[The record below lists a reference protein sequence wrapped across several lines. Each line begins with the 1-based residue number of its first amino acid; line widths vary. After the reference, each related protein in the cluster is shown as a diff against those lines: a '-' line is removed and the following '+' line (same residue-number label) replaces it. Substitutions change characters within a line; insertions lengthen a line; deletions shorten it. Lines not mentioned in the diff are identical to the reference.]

1 MSNFFWADL
10 GTTLFNSAVLSMSVF
25 IFASGLALILGIL
38 KILNFA
44 HGALFAVG
52 AYLVYSIVEWMGGA
66 ADLMQLVAAVAV
78 SGLVLAGIGLAADTV
93 IFRRIRDIDYHY
105 SLIATYALLLFTE
118 GLIKVIWG
126 VDFKSVASPPEVEG
140 SLIAGGVVMP
150 WLSVFAV
157 ATGVLTFIGLEYM
170 LNRTNLGKLMQS
182 VAVDPWMSNALG
194 INVPRIYTLIVVV
207 SFALAGVAGGLLAPT
222 TALTPGM
229 GIGLSLYA
237 FGALVVG
244 GMGNIRGT
252 FLASIA
258 LCTLDTFAS
267 SYLDL
272 TPGIAFFLAIALI
285 LTMRP
290 TGLTR
295 GVGL

>member
-1 MSNFFWADL
+1 MSAYFWADL
-10 GTTLFNSAVLSMSVF
+10 ATTLFNAAVLSMSVF

-52 AYLVYSIVEWMGGA
+52 AYLVYSMVGWIGGEA
-66 ADLMQLVAAVAV
+66 NLVQFIIAVVAA
-78 SGLVLAGIGLAADTV
+78 GLVLGVIGLAADMV
-93 IFRRIRDIDYHY
+93 IFRRIREIDYHY
-105 SLIATYALLLFTE
+105 SLIATYALLLFVE
-118 GLIKVIWG
+118 GLIKLIWG
-126 VDFKSVASPPEVEG
+126 VDFKSVSTPPEIDG
-140 SLIAGGVVMP
+140 ALIIGMVVMP

-157 ATGVLTFIGLEYM
+157 IAGVVAFFGLEYL
-170 LNRTNLGKLMQS
+170 LNRTVLGKLMQS
-182 VAVDPWMSNALG
+182 VAVDPWMANALG
-194 INVPRIYTLIVVV
+194 INVPRIYTAIVVV
-207 SFALAGVAGGLLAPT
+207 SFALAGLAGGLLAPA

-244 GMGNIRGT
+244 GMGNIRGA
-252 FLASIA
+252 FLASIG

-267 SYLDL
+267 FYLHL
-272 TPGIAFFLAIALI
+272 TPGIAFFVAIALI
-285 LTMRP
+285 LAIRP
-290 TGLTR
+290 TGFAR